1 MKINDIY
8 KSHFKAKPGAF
19 IYTMTDK
26 SQLYNKLNT
35 FFDRVFVISL
45 KESTDRHELLR
56 DTLKGLEYEIFWG
69 VNGKELEI
77 QDLIKKGSLSTNG
90 SESNTLTSG
99 EIGCALSHLAV
110 YKKIIDLN
118 LKNALILED
127 DLVLNSDDPENF
139 QSLSKGLHELPDDW
153 EFLYLGYALN
163 NNRMSYS
170 AYLRAWL
177 FYPILS
183 LHDSKRFNPFNYR
196 RRFPRKY
203 SQYLQRAGYHYRL
216 HSYGVSRAG
225 AQKILDYQTP
235 INLAADNAVSEMCT
249 ENRLNAFRLKKR
261 IFFQNR
267 DLDTT
272 IKGRYNKEQSPH
284 KR

>member
-1 MKINDIY
+1 
-8 KSHFKAKPGAF
+8 
-19 IYTMTDK
+19 MTDK
-26 SQLYNKLNT
+26 SQLFNKINT

-45 KESTDRHELLR
+45 KESTDRQELFK
-56 DTLKGLEYEIFWG
+56 DTLQGLDYEVFRG

-77 QDLIKKGSLSTNG
+77 QDLVKDGSLSTNI
-90 SESNTLTSG
+90 SESSSLTSG
-99 EIGCALSHLAV
+99 EIGCALSHLGV

-127 DLVLNSDDPENF
+127 DLILDIQDSDNLH
-139 QSLSKGLHELPDDW
+139 SLSKGLQELPDDW

-163 NNRMSYS
+163 NNKMSYS
-170 AYLRAWL
+170 AYLRSWL
-177 FYPILS
+177 IYPILS
-183 LHDSKRFNPFNYR
+183 LYDRERFNPFKYR

-203 SQYLQRAGYHYRL
+203 SQNLQRAGYHYRL

-225 AQKILDYQTP
+225 AQKIIDYQTP
-235 INLAADNAVSEMCT
+235 IHLAADNAVSEMCT

-272 IKGRYNKEQSPH
+272 IKGRYNKNHSPH
-284 KR
+284 KN